1 MSWIES
7 LKIWNKDKKWSIPA
21 KGSAE
26 HSEVMAIKESLA
38 TNKIVK
44 STKKKS
50 SEKKPKPKSKSKKA
64 SSNKKTTFS
73 EMNLITPKNVIDFNL
88 IVTLKNE
95 SKGALSADD
104 LKDILSKLEPFNSIM
119 SHSAVEDMVTGSG
132 LSLYGSGNFKG
143 KFKKLTNKDR
153 SSINS
158 LVKQNN
164 LSLGDV
170 FLDNTLDIVKNP
182 VQALAKVF
190 NLSKSLKK
198 KADDT
203 LNKNFKKLL
212 TKDMSQM
219 NKLLQSKSIGDAASK
234 ELTNKVDGLVDL
246 FKQRVPKLTEEFVF
260 GSGHCKKFK
269 FRKADIDDLN
279 KMADECQC
287 MTGSGLDDI
296 FAAVAQDPIGS
307 LKKLLQFQNAN
318 SGFKKLLDS
327 NTDPNKPKRIFVPPW
342 EL

>member
-1 MSWIES
+1 MSWIEA

-21 KGSAE
+21 KGSSEYAE
-26 HSEVMAIKESLA
+26 VISIKESLA

-44 STKKKS
+44 STKKVS
-50 SEKKPKPKSKSKKA
+50 AEKKAKSKSKSKKA

-73 EMNLITPKNVIDFNL
+73 EMNLITPKNMIDFNL
-88 IVTLKNE
+88 IVTLKND

-104 LKDILSKLEPFNSIM
+104 LKDILAKLEPFNSIM
-119 SHSAVEDMVTGSG
+119 SQSPVQDIVTGSG

-164 LSLGDV
+164 LSLGEV
-170 FLDNTLDIVKNP
+170 LRDNTLDIVKNP
-182 VQALAKVF
+182 VQALTKVY

-203 LNKNFKKLL
+203 LDKNFKKLL
-212 TKDMSQM
+212 TKDMSSM
-219 NKLLQSKSIGDAASK
+219 NRLLQSKSIGDFASK
-234 ELTNKVDGLVDL
+234 ELTNKVDSLVDL
-246 FKQRVPKLTEEFVF
+246 FKKKVPKLTEEFVF
-260 GSGHCKKFK
+260 GSGNCKKFK

-279 KMADECQC
+279 KMASECQC

-296 FAAVAQDPIGS
+296 FSAVAQDPWGS

-318 SGFKKLLDS
+318 SGFKKLADS
-327 NTDPNKPKRIFVPPW
+327 NTDPNKPKRLFVPPW